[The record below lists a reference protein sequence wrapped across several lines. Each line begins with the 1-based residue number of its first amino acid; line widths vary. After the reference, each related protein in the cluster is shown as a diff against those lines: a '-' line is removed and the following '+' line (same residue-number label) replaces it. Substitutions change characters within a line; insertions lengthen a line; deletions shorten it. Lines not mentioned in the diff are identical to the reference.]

1 MPLARS
7 WRVAAAC
14 VLGVAFLLPAPALAD
29 AGTAGAGGAGA
40 PVRWRQCDGGECAEL
55 RVPLDYANPDDGRTI
70 DVALFRVPATEPEA
84 RIGSLLMNPGG
95 PGASGV
101 DFVRQ
106 VAFAIPDPIRRRFD
120 LVGFDPRG
128 AGETAPVKCRRSLDS
143 LFALDFS
150 PDDAAEEAAL
160 DGELQRLVGACE
172 RRNGDVLPYL
182 SSDSTVRDMDRIR
195 AALGDDG
202 LSYVGFSYGTYLG
215 ALYAERFP
223 DRVRALVLDGA
234 VDPTLDR
241 LQVNVQQAAGFE
253 SSLDAFFAWCA
264 GDDDCGFGGG
274 DPAGAYDRL
283 VRRIDRRPVR
293 VDDRRLGPGELDL
306 AVFSYL
312 YDGELSYA
320 SLADALAAAADG
332 DGAPLLAEADD
343 FTGRRDDGSYSNE
356 QEAFWAIG
364 CLDGP
369 RLGGPEAYRAAEPE
383 VAAAAPRLGRANLN
397 YDRACAHWPVP
408 AVAPPGP
415 LTAAGAAPI
424 LVIGTTGD
432 PATPIQWGRDLAA
445 ALESGVFVEVEGTT
459 HTSFLSLDEC
469 VDRLVSRYLV
479 RLEVPPAG
487 TKCAA

>member
-1 MPLARS
+1 MPSARS

-14 VLGVAFLLPAPALAD
+14 VLGVALLAPLPALAD
-29 AGTAGAGGAGA
+29 TGSTAAGGDGS
-40 PVRWRQCDGGECAEL
+40 PLRWRQCDRGECAEL
-55 RVPLDYANPDDGRTI
+55 TVPLDYANPDDGRTV
-70 DVALFRVPATEPEA
+70 DVALFRVRATEPDE

-106 VAFAIPDPIRRRFD
+106 AAFAIPESIRRRFD

-128 AGETAPVKCRRSLDS
+128 AGDTVPVKCRRSLDS

-150 PDDAAEEAAL
+150 PDGDAEQAAL
-160 DGELQRLVGACE
+160 DRALQKLAGDCE
-172 RRNGDVLPYL
+172 RRNGDVLPYI
-182 SSDSTVRDMDRIR
+182 SSESTVRDMDRIR
-195 AALGDDG
+195 TAVGDDG

-215 ALYAERFP
+215 ALYAERYP

-234 VDPTLDR
+234 VDPALDK
-241 LQVNVQQAAGFE
+241 LQVNLQQAVGFE

-264 GDDDCGFGGG
+264 DDDCAFGDGN
-274 DPAGAYDRL
+274 AAAAYDRL
-283 VRRIDRRPVR
+283 VRRIDARPLP

-306 AVFSYL
+306 AVVSYL
-312 YDGELSYA
+312 YDGELSYE
-320 SLADALAAAADG
+320 SLADGLAAAADG
-332 DGAPLLAEADD
+332 DGAPLLAEADE
-343 FTGRRDDGSYSNE
+343 FTGRRRDGSYSNE

-383 VAAAAPRLGRANLN
+383 IAAAAPRLGRANLN

-408 AVAPPGP
+408 PVPAPGP
-415 LTAAGAAPI
+415 LTGAGAPPI

-432 PATPIQWGRDLAA
+432 PATPIQWGRNFAA
-445 ALESGVFVEVEGTT
+445 ELDSGVFVEVEGTT

-479 RLEVPPAG
+479 RLDVPADG